1 MNTGVKCLAPEETH
15 DLLRD
20 SLARLQVEI
29 DLLPSQEKSAYLRV
43 RTQQELARTQQQPVP
58 PSYIDTLEFRY
69 VVAKI

>member
-69 VVAKI
+69 VV